1 MTKQTAVVVLALALF
16 GTISPAAAQNKGAKT
31 PNNAGKKLESLLQA
45 AEIPFTKAGDT
56 RYIAVVTVDQD
67 SERFQLTIQPLGDDT
82 ANDELYIVQMYF
94 ALGALP
100 EGAQLS
106 AALARQMVTWNSN
119 LTVCKVIRMDN
130 VFFLTATAWLMKTDS
145 DTLAL
150 DAVLAHMTAKNLRKE
165 LAPYLKQ

>member
-1 MTKQTAVVVLALALF
+1 MTKKTAVGVLVAVLL
-16 GTISPAAAQNKGAKT
+16 GMILPAAAQNKGAKS
-31 PNNAGKKLESLLQA
+31 AEKKLESLLQA

-56 RYIAVVTVDQD
+56 RYVAVVTVDQD

-82 ANDELYIVQMYF
+82 ANEELYLVQMYF

-100 EGAQLS
+100 EGEQLS

-119 LTVCKVIRMDN
+119 LTVCKVIRIDN

-165 LAPYLKQ
+165 LAPYLKE

>member
-1 MTKQTAVVVLALALF
+1 MTKKTAVGVLVAALL
-16 GTISPAAAQNKGAKT
+16 GMILPAAAQNKGAT
-31 PNNAGKKLESLLQA
+31 SAEKKLESLLQA

-56 RYIAVVTVDQD
+56 RYVAVVTVDQD
-67 SERFQLTIQPLGDDT
+67 SERFQLTIQPLGDDDS
-82 ANDELYIVQMYF
+82 ANEELYLVQMYF

-100 EGAQLS
+100 EGEQLS

-119 LTVCKVIRMDN
+119 LTVCKVIRIDN

-165 LAPYLKQ
+165 LAPYLKE